1 MGKPGNAL
9 SEDLIEQRAR
19 FLALLKDMLDMGKDS
34 WASREDMEEWFDH
47 LLILLRDMA
56 VMKITR
62 DETQLINSDLRE
74 YIDKVSNAMDI
85 KGIIEQFQRL
95 NALKRHLYF
104 NLNKSL
110 TWNYTGSLLRKDM
123 DRPYA

>member
-1 MGKPGNAL
+1 
-9 SEDLIEQRAR
+9 
-19 FLALLKDMLDMGKDS
+19 
-34 WASREDMEEWFDH
+34 MEKWFDH

-74 YIDKVSNAMDI
+74 YIAEVSNAMDI

-110 TWNYTGSLLRKDM
+110 TWNYTGSLLRKYM
-123 DRPYA
+123 DSQYA